1 MSDNAMELQMPTAD
15 ELRLAYHRDLAEA
28 FPPQE
33 LKPLKHI
40 ERMTE
45 RGLYYP
51 LCLYDGGI
59 IGECFLW
66 AGRPGWLLLD
76 YLCVTRTRRNA
87 GLGAYLLDAMRAR
100 YPDGVIIGETEVPQY
115 APNPAMAARRLG
127 FYRRNGAIMTG
138 VEADIFGVRY
148 HIIYWA
154 AAPRPDDEIWREHA
168 AIYRTSFTPDK
179 YERYIK
185 IPRSASAG
193 TPSPI
198 VWDA

>member
-1 MSDNAMELQMPTAD
+1 MDLRTPTPD
-15 ELRLAYHRDLAEA
+15 ELRLAYDRDLAEA

-51 LCLYDGGI
+51 LCLYDGGEI

-76 YLCVTRTRRNA
+76 YLCVTRTRRDA

-100 YPDGVIIGETEVPQY
+100 FPDSVIIGETEVPQY
-115 APNPAMAARRLG
+115 APNPPMAARRLA
-127 FYRRNGAIMTG
+127 FYKRNGAAVTNI
-138 VEADIFGVRY
+138 EADIFGVRY
-148 HIIYWA
+148 HIIYWS
-154 AAPRPDDEIWREHA
+154 AAPRPDAEIQSEYA
-168 AIYRTSFTPDK
+168 DIYRSSFTPDN

-185 IPRSASAG
+185 IPRPASADRP
-193 TPSPI
+193 TPI
-198 VWDA
+198 AWEA

>member
-1 MSDNAMELQMPTAD
+1 MNELKTPTPD
-15 ELRLAYHRDLAEA
+15 ELRLAYDRDLAEA

-45 RGLYYP
+45 RGFYYP
-51 LCLYDGGI
+51 LCLRDGGEI

-100 YPDGVIIGETEVPQY
+100 FEALGVSLKVERGKRVYPVSDRAFDISGALEKELK
-115 APNPAMAARRLG
+115 RLG
-127 FYRRNGAIMTG
+127 VRFCHVTITLHCVDCRN
-138 VEADIFGVRY
+138 
-148 HIIYWA
+148 HIGSHVVI
-154 AAPRPDDEIWREHA
+154 
-168 AIYRTSFTPDK
+168 
-179 YERYIK
+179 
-185 IPRSASAG
+185 
-193 TPSPI
+193 
-198 VWDA
+198 